1 MVEKVTKAVIFSQ
14 SMKNNSDKERQKF
27 FEELDQSLLALQ
39 AFLKNNIKLDKYDF
53 ENILRTSSIKI
64 ERDIQQGINNSCECV
79 ETGFNN
85 PAAQFG
91 K

>member
-39 AFLKNNIKLDKYDF
+39 AFHKNNVKFDRYDF
-53 ENILRTSSIKI
+53 ESILNTSSNKI
-64 ERDIQQGINNSCECV
+64 QKDIQ
-79 ETGFNN
+79 
-85 PAAQFG
+85 
-91 K
+91 